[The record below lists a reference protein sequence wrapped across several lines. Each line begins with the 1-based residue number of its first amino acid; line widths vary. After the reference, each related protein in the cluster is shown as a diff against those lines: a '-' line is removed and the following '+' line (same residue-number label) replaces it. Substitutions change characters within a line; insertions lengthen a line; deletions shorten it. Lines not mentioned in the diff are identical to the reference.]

1 MSHPTALITGG
12 TTGIG
17 RAVAGLL
24 HERGHRVVVT
34 GRDPVTLEAARRELP
49 GDVVVLRAD
58 ARSLPDADRLA
69 EEVRERFGALDV
81 LLLNAGITR
90 SLPFEE
96 VDGTAYAEVFDVNTR
111 GQLLT
116 LARLLP
122 LLADGASVVFTVGA
136 GVRSGIPGG
145 ALAAASRGALLSAV
159 PSLALEL
166 APRRIRVNAVSPG
179 LVDTPIWAKGG
190 LPPEALA
197 EYAGRVPLGR
207 PGTPREVA
215 EAVGYLVGAGYVT
228 GQELVVAGGSGLGA

>member
-17 RAVAGLL
+17 RAAAELL
-24 HERGHRVVVT
+24 RERGHRVVVT
-34 GRDPVTLEAARRELP
+34 GRDPVTLEAARHELP
-49 GDVVVLRAD
+49 DDVVVLRAD
-58 ARSLPDADRLA
+58 ARSPADTDRLV
-69 EEVRERFGALDV
+69 EEVRERFGTLDV

-90 SLPFEE
+90 SMPFAE
-96 VDGTAYAEVFDVNTR
+96 VDEAAYDEVFDVNTK

-116 LARLLP
+116 LGKLLP
-122 LLADGASVVFTVGA
+122 LLADGASVLFTVGA
-136 GVRSGIPGG
+136 GVRTGIPGG

-166 APRRIRVNAVSPG
+166 APRRIRVNAISPG
-179 LVDTPIWAKGG
+179 LVDTPIWAKNG
-190 LPPEALA
+190 LPPGALA
-197 EYAGRVPLGR
+197 GYAGRVPLGR
-207 PGTPREVA
+207 VGTAREVA